1 VHEPH
6 WQVGGVARDGY
17 EPPLEEEEEE
27 EEEKKVSILQ
37 PVFTA

>member
-1 VHEPH
+1 MKKLGPTCMSRIGKY
-6 WQVGGVARDGY
+6 GGDGY
-17 EPPLEEEEEE
+17 EPPLEE

>member
-1 VHEPH
+1 
-6 WQVGGVARDGY
+6 VGRDGY

>member
-1 VHEPH
+1 
-6 WQVGGVARDGY
+6 VARDGY

>member
-1 VHEPH
+1 
-6 WQVGGVARDGY
+6 VGRDGY
-17 EPPLEEEEEE
+17 EPPLEEEEE

>member
-1 VHEPH
+1 VR
-6 WQVGGVARDGY
+6 GDGY
-17 EPPLEEEEEE
+17 EPPLEEE

>member
-1 VHEPH
+1 VR
-6 WQVGGVARDGY
+6 GDGY
-17 EPPLEEEEEE
+17 EPPLEEEEE